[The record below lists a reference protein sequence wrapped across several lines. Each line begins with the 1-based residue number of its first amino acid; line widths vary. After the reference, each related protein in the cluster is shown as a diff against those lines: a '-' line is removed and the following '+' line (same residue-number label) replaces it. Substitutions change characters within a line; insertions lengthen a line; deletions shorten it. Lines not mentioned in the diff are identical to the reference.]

1 MTDEEKYL
9 RDRIGTRNPFRVPEG
24 YFDNLASQ
32 IMEQLPEQ
40 PADRHVPTARHTTLL
55 RRLRPMLAAAAL
67 LLVAV
72 LSVTAYLNYQP
83 NTTDEQQMAAVQET
97 VATDSYFEEATDYAM
112 LDNYDIYACLTNE

>member
-9 RDRIGTRNPFRVPEG
+9 REHIGTRNPFRVPEG
-24 YFDNLASQ
+24 YFENLPLQ

-40 PADRHVPTARHTTLL
+40 PADQRISTARHATLL
-55 RRLRPMLAAAAL
+55 RRFRPLLAAAAL

-72 LSVTAYLNYQP
+72 LSVTAYLNYQS
-83 NTTDEQQMAAVQET
+83 NTSDEQQMAAVQEA

-112 LDNYDIYACLTNE
+112 LDNYDIYACLSNE